1 MKQHLTTLSLAFLI
15 PFLPV
20 TLLSQLQSIA
30 EKVPSAGPVVGQAL
44 DPVRTGSININN
56 LWLKIRND
64 GIIGYDSIKPALP

>member
-1 MKQHLTTLSLAFLI
+1 MKKHPVPLSYVLLLT
-15 PFLPV
+15 FLPV

-30 EKVPSAGPVVGQAL
+30 EKAPSAVPVVGQAL

-64 GIIGYDSIKPALP
+64 GIIGYDSIKPAVP